1 MTQLSRFQAALS
13 TTKADCAIISSDLN
27 IRYLCGFDY
36 TDGYLLIFPDKAYLL
51 TDFRYVEAAKA
62 SVTEFEVNMPRFD
75 MFPTI
80 SDLVKKHGASTVI
93 IEDAS
98 ISLAQYKEM
107 SEAMKGI
114 TLSTGASEILRE
126 QREIKLPYELDIFD
140 EKTFN
145 ENPLE
150 FHIVCTDVKTGLPH
164 YEKCFNARDSILWM
178 RASASM
184 PMVSRVVE
192 INGKEYLDGGI
203 VDAVPIKYFESIGYT
218 KNIVILTRPYDY
230 VKKKGRFN
238 WIMKFF
244 LRKYPAVYEGMKNRH
259 KMYSETMEYINKKES
274 KGEIIVIRPETALNV
289 KRTERNPENLKKA
302 YDLGRKAAINRLE
315 EIKSFLEG

>member
-1 MTQLSRFQAALS
+1 MKKGLVMEGGAMRGMFTAGVCDVLLEKGIEFDGAVGVSAGAAFGCNFKSRQIGR
-13 TTKADCAIISSDLN
+13 AIRYNMRFCGDKRYWSISS
-27 IRYLCGFDY
+27 
-36 TDGYLLIFPDKAYLL
+36 LLKTGDIFNV
-51 TDFRYVEAAKA
+51 DFCY
-62 SVTEFEVNMPRFD
+62 N
-75 MFPTI
+75 
-80 SDLVKKHGASTVI
+80 
-93 IEDAS
+93 
-98 ISLAQYKEM
+98 
-107 SEAMKGI
+107 
-114 TLSTGASEILRE
+114 
-126 QREIKLPYELDIFD
+126 KLPYELDIFD

-164 YEKCFNARDSILWM
+164 YEKCFDARESILWM

-184 PMVSRVVE
+184 PIVSRVVE
-192 INGKEYLDGGI
+192 INRKEYLDGGI

-259 KMYSETMEYINKKES
+259 KMYSETMEYINKKEA

-315 EIKSFLEG
+315 EIKGFLEG